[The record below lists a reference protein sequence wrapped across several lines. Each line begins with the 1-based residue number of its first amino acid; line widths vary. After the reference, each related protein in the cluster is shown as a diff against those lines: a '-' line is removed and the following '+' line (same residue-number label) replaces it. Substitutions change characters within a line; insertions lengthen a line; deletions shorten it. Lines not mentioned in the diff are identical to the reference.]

1 MGEPGELLY
10 DVAFPDR
17 LSRGLIFVK
26 WLLAIPHFVVL
37 WFLGIALAA
46 VTFIAWFAIL
56 FTGRYPRGMW
66 DFAMMTLRW
75 TARVHAYTGLMRDEY
90 PPFGDEAYPIRF
102 AAIYPEQLSRWK
114 IFVKWLL
121 IIPHLI
127 IVYLLNILW
136 SIVTFIA
143 WFAIL
148 FTGTYPRGL
157 FDLAVGCLRWN
168 YRVTLY
174 VLLLS
179 DVYPPFEMGPDPTPP
194 SEYTS
199 PPSTALGAA

>member
-10 DVAFPDR
+10 DVAYPDR

-26 WLLAIPHFVVL
+26 WLLAIPHLVVL

-56 FTGRYPRGMW
+56 FTGKYPRGMW

-121 IIPHLI
+121 IIPHLVI
-127 IVYLLNILW
+127 IYLLNILW

-148 FTGTYPRGL
+148 FTGRYPRGI
-157 FDLAVGCLRWN
+157 FNYVEGVMRWEN
-168 YRVTLY
+168 RVAAYAFTL
-174 VLLLS
+174 VT
-179 DVYPPFEMGPDPTPP
+179 DQYPPFSLD
-194 SEYTS
+194 
-199 PPSTALGAA
+199 A